1 MNANDVLDTAPC
13 GFVSFGDDGSITL
26 INTTLLGMLGFEREE
41 LVGQHIEKILAVGT
55 RIFYQTHWFPLLR
68 MHGQADEIFLLL
80 RGRAGENVGV
90 LANAVRRER
99 EGRAGYDCI
108 LLRVRERQKYED
120 ELLRARRVA
129 EDARA
134 ELEIQKRDLE
144 IANERLHAQS
154 VALERKQRELED
166 RARELRAASEELKLV
181 NEKLFARSVEAEELR
196 EAAESANQAKSKFLA
211 VMSHELRTPLN
222 AIGGYAQILE
232 MGIPGPVTP
241 GQLEAL
247 DRIARSQAHLL
258 TLINDILNLAQIE
271 AGRVEYAMEDL
282 RLTEVVAAVA
292 PMVEPQMEAKRLVFE
307 VSVPNGVTVR
317 ADREKARQ
325 VILNLLG
332 NAVKFTGDGGRVSI
346 EAIAPSADEPRVS
359 VRIRDTGI
367 GIPTDKLASIFEPFV
382 QIENGKAMTTEK
394 GSGLGL
400 SISRDLARG
409 MGGDLIAESEPG
421 VGSAFILLLPHGD
434 QGHAD
439 ESVES

>member
-1 MNANDVLDTAPC
+1 
-13 GFVSFGDDGSITL
+13 VSFGDDGSIAL
-26 INTTLLGMLGFEREE
+26 INTTLLGMLGYEREE
-41 LVGQHIEKILAVGT
+41 LVGQHIEQILAVGT

-68 MHGQADEIFLLL
+68 MHGHADEIFLML

-99 EGRAGYDCI
+99 EGGAGYDCI

-154 VALERKQRELED
+154 VALARKQRVLED
-166 RARELRAASEELKLV
+166 QARELTAASEELKQV
-181 NEKLFARSVEAEELR
+181 NEKLFARSTEAEELR

-222 AIGGYAQILE
+222 AISGYVQILE

-247 DRIARSQAHLL
+247 GRIARSQAHLL
-258 TLINDILNLAQIE
+258 TLINDVLNLAQIE
-271 AGRVEYAMEDL
+271 AGRVEYAIEDL
-282 RLTEVVAAVA
+282 RLTDVVAAVA
-292 PMVEPQMEAKRLVFE
+292 PMVEPQMEAKRLAFD
-307 VSVPNGVTVR
+307 VSVPDGVIVR

-325 VILNLLG
+325 VLLNLLG
-332 NAVKFTGDGGRVSI
+332 NAVKFTGDGGRVSV
-346 EAIAPSADEPRVS
+346 EAIAPSADEPRVG
-359 VRIRDTGI
+359 VRVRDTGI
-367 GIPTDKLASIFEPFV
+367 GIPVDKLEGIFEPFV
-382 QIENGKAMTTEK
+382 QVENGQAMTTEK

-409 MGGDLIAESEPG
+409 MGGDLIAESEPE
-421 VGSAFILLLPHGD
+421 VGSAFTLLLPHGD
-434 QGHAD
+434 QGH
-439 ESVES
+439 EGENVES